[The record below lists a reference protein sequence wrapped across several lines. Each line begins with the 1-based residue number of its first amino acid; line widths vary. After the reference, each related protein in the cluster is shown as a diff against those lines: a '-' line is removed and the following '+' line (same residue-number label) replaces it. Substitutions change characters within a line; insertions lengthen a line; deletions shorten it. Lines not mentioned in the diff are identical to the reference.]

1 MTRSR
6 RNHCVIERKA
16 PRRTNTSVMPL
27 ATAISA
33 ILAGAPLAHAADES
47 SATLDSVI
55 VTAQKREENLQRVP
69 LSIQAIGTEKLEQLH
84 ISDFNDYAKFLP
96 SVSFTT
102 IGPGQ
107 AAAYFRGVASG
118 ENNNHSGPL
127 PSVGIY
133 LDEQPITTTI
143 GALDIH
149 LYDIARVESLAGP
162 QGTLYGAS
170 SQAGTLRI
178 ITNKPKVGKFEAG
191 YDLEGNAVASGSPG
205 YVAEGFINLPIGDTM
220 AIRLV
225 GWSEHEGGYI
235 DNIANT
241 RTFPTAGITMN
252 NYAIAKDDYNDVDTA
267 GARAALRI
275 DLSDNW
281 TITPTVMAQNQESN
295 GIFGYDKNIG
305 ELEVS
310 HYYPESVKDNWAQ
323 AALTVEGKIANFDV
337 TYAGAYLKRK
347 IEGHA
352 DYSDYSYFYDVLYN
366 SVAYNDNGDLINP
379 SQFITSEDRFT
390 KQSHEFR
397 ITSPSDY
404 AFRFI
409 GGLFWQQQKHRIE
422 QRYQI
427 FDLDAATE
435 VTGWPDTLWLT
446 NQLRTDRDSALFGEL
461 SYDIGEKVTLT
472 GGARYFRA
480 RNSLKGFYGF
490 RAHPVLGEVSCQ
502 IPRVQFQGA
511 PCVNLDKTVEESGY
525 TPKVNLTYKHDN
537 DHLYYFTY
545 AEGFRPGGVNRNGS
559 VPPYK
564 ADYLKSFELGW
575 KTTTKDQ
582 RIRFNGALFIEKWED
597 FQFSFL
603 PPAGSGLTVV
613 LNAGEARIEG
623 VEADI
628 TIAMSRNFTLSGGFS
643 WIDAHLT
650 QNYQPDSSEPPAA
663 PKGSQLPISP
673 EMKANL
679 TGRYEFNLGRY
690 ESFAQASYVYQTDS
704 WADLVQADRDALGVQ
719 KGYELFDVST
729 GIQAGS
735 LTFEVFVKNLFDKRA
750 EVYRYS
756 ECAICGADNGGIV
769 NPQSYLVTA
778 KPRTVGIK
786 IGQKF

>member
-6 RNHCVIERKA
+6 RNHCLNERKA
-16 PRRTNTSVMPL
+16 PRRTNSGVIPL

-55 VTAQKREENLQRVP
+55 VTAQKREENLQQVP
-69 LSIQAIGTEKLEQLH
+69 LSIQAIGSDQLEQLH

-178 ITNKPKVGKFEAG
+178 ITNKPKTGKFEAG

-205 YVAEGFINLPIGDTM
+205 YVAEGFINLPIGDNV

-281 TITPTVMAQNQESN
+281 TITPAVMAQNQESN

-310 HYYPESVKDNWAQ
+310 HYYPESVKDSWGQ

-347 IEGHA
+347 IDGHA

-397 ITSPSDY
+397 IASPSDN

-427 FDLDAATE
+427 FDLATSLE
-435 VTGWPDTLWLT
+435 VTGWSDVLWLT
-446 NQLRTDRDSALFGEL
+446 NQMRTDRDMAVFGEV
-461 SYDIGEKVTLT
+461 SYDLGEKVTLT
-472 GGARYFRA
+472 GGLRYFKA

-490 RAHPVLGEVSCQ
+490 NAGISANLGEARCFSAE
-502 IPRVQFQGA
+502 RFQGA
-511 PCVNLDKTVEESGY
+511 PCVNLDNTLEETGT

-575 KTTTKDQ
+575 KTTTADQ

-603 PPAGSGLTVV
+603 PPGGNGLTVV

-623 VEADI
+623 VEMDI
-628 TIAMSRNFTLSGGFS
+628 TVAMSPSLLLSGGFS

-650 QNYQPDSSEPPAA
+650 QNYCRDPSCSPIDA
-663 PKGSQLPISP
+663 PKGAQLPISP

-679 TGRYEFNLGRY
+679 TLRKEFNLGRFD
-690 ESFAQASYVYQTDS
+690 SFAQGSYVYQTDS
-704 WADLVQADRDALGVQ
+704 WSDLATADRDAFGAQ

-729 GIQAGS
+729 GLKAGS

-750 EVYRYS
+750 EIYRYA
-756 ECAICGADNGGIV
+756 ECSVCTD
-769 NPQSYLVTA
+769 QSYLVTA